1 MYLVISD
8 TLWNVETPYKCP
20 EPWSGTV
27 IHTEEVLFRDSA
39 SGEVG
44 KYLIINEVVTVDV
57 IHHI

>member
-1 MYLVISD
+1 MYLVIWD

-27 IHTEEVLFRDSA
+27 MHTEEALFRYGA

-44 KYLIINEVVTVDV
+44 KYPIIN
-57 IHHI
+57 